1 MILFSALLLGLGC
14 RPEGAPYWEYLG
26 EDAGV
31 LDRSQASLIRQYE
44 IPLVEDGVVD
54 GFNLDGEVSAAGDQG
69 TCGHEDFVNADGIEG
84 VDNQLGRLWG
94 LMSTAVGA
102 AEGLLQGAI
111 NEGRF
116 VMAVELSELDDPLN
130 DDNVNLS
137 IYPIDISPEVGTF
150 GLISPNQTASLLR
163 PELMAT
169 VEGLELENGRIQA
182 AGFDYKLPV
191 DVLELQFL
199 MTIRNGAIDLTL
211 TEDGGSGVL
220 AGALDVEEF
229 LYELHQT
236 DASDEAAFADP
247 LMRTNADMGLVD
259 GECTLFSMTFN
270 FEAVP
275 VFVLRDLGEL

>member
-1 MILFSALLLGLGC
+1 MILLSYLLMLGLGC
-14 RPEGAPYWEYLG
+14 RQEDASYWEYLG

-44 IPLVEDGVVD
+44 IPLVEDGIVN
-54 GFNLDGEVSAAGDQG
+54 GFNLDGEVSTQGDESS
-69 TCGHEDFVNADGIEG
+69 CGHEDFVNGDGVEG
-84 VDNQLGRLWG
+84 IDNQLGRLWG

-137 IYPIDISPEVGTF
+137 IYPIDISPEVGTY
-150 GLISPNQTASLLR
+150 GLISPHQTASLLR

-169 VEGLELENGRIQA
+169 VEDLRLENGRIQA

-199 MTIRNGAIDLTL
+199 MTIRSGAIDLTL
-211 TEDGGSGVL
+211 TEDGGSYGVL

-229 LYELHQT
+229 LYELPW
-236 DASDEAAFADP
+236 APPGRGRFALAP
-247 LMRTNADMGLVD
+247 TGS
-259 GECTLFSMTFN
+259 TSSSSSISM
-270 FEAVP
+270 
-275 VFVLRDLGEL
+275 